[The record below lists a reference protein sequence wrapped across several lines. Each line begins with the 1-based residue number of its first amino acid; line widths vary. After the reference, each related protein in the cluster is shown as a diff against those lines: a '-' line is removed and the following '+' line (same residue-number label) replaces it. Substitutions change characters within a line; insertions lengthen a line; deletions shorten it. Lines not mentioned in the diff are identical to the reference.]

1 MRGMLSEPSMVI
13 STHALTWSAT
23 VAMCVQGDW
32 FLFQLTHSRGVRQ
45 LQFGIFAMRMGI
57 STHALT
63 WSATI
68 NHLPPRPKKKPFQL
82 THSRGVRLLA
92 VPLLPEANISTH
104 ALTWSATMRGM
115 LSEPSM
121 VISTHALTW
130 SATVAMCVQGDW
142 FLFQLT
148 HSRGVR
154 RPLLASGASAHIIS
168 THALTWSA
176 TGTVR
181 NSCSKMHISTHA
193 LTWSATYPSHPSPRS
208 T

>member
-1 MRGMLSEPSMVI
+1 MKCDQDRWLYMAGQSDFNSRTHVKCDALLQNVKKLSRYFNSRTHVECDEIVCSSWFDREI

-23 VAMCVQGDW
+23 ALIRKQ
-32 FLFQLTHSRGVRQ
+32 QLSH
-45 LQFGIFAMRMGI
+45 F
-57 STHALT
+57 
-63 WSATI
+63 
-68 NHLPPRPKKKPFQL
+68 
-82 THSRGVRLLA
+82 
-92 VPLLPEANISTH
+92 ISTH

-154 RPLLASGASAHIIS
+154 LNRGRC
-168 THALTWSA
+168 W
-176 TGTVR
+176 R
-181 NSCSKMHISTHA
+181 NA
-193 LTWSATYPSHPSPRS
+193 R
-208 T
+208 